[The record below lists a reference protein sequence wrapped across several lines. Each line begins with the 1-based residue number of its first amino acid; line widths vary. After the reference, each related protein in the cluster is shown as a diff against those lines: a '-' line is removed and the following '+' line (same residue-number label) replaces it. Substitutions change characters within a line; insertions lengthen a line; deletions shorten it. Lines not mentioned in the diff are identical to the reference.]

1 MAYAQADLGRL
12 TPPPLARP
20 SGPPSLRRPVLT
32 MLALVLLSAAAIGI
46 AVALSPALGVVAVAV
61 VAAALVLAQRPELT
75 VYLLVLVAPACAGL
89 QRGLLVPGLRVSE
102 AAIVGLGALVLIFA
116 PRVRRPAWSGV
127 EYALLA
133 YAAFT
138 VALGGYDLVI
148 RHAALDFEELGTLLG
163 PLQFVVLLRAVV
175 VAMGREEHRVRAA
188 QVMLGAAAVVGL
200 VALAQAADLGPTRS
214 VLTTLTGGSL
224 YSKSLGLGVGRI
236 TGPFNIWHELAG
248 FLMPSIL
255 LSLSLALGGG
265 SKSLR
270 VRYGLV
276 CVVTTMALIS
286 TAAAGILI
294 ATTLGAIYIFWKRR
308 VLHIALSLAVPVVL
322 VAAIAFG
329 GILGHRAEQQYVTPS
344 ATAYQIPYAPQSV
357 SYRYSLFREQNA
369 PALSGRWAT
378 GFGPDLPPQLSLS
391 SFPYSETA
399 YVSVLLRGGV
409 VLLVLFL
416 LMIVVVLRASRRA
429 QREAETDLQWSVA
442 TAVWMTTIGYIFLQ
456 LIESYLL
463 DAGPPHAFW
472 AYVGLMLAAVGNRAR
487 TASGEPTR
495 RY

>member
-1 MAYAQADLGRL
+1 MAYAQTEPGGQL
-12 TPPPLARP
+12 TLPVPVRP
-20 SGPPSLRRPVLT
+20 AGLRRPVLT
-32 MLALVLLSAAAIGI
+32 MLALVLASGAGIGV
-46 AVALSPALGVVAVAV
+46 AVALSPALGVVAVAA
-61 VAAALVLAQRPELT
+61 VAAALVLAQRPELA

-116 PRVRRPAWSGV
+116 PRARRPAWSGV
-127 EYALLA
+127 EYSLLA

-138 VALGGYDLVI
+138 VILGGYDLAI

-163 PLQFVVLLRAVV
+163 PLQFVVLLRVV
-175 VAMGREEHRVRAA
+175 IVAMGREEHRIRAA
-188 QVMLGAAAVVGL
+188 HLMLGAATVVAL
-200 VALAQAADLGPTRS
+200 LALAQAADLGPTRS

-255 LSLSLALGGG
+255 VSLSLGLSFG
-265 SKSLR
+265 SRSRRLC
-270 VRYGLV
+270 YALV
-276 CVVTTMALIS
+276 CAVTTMALIS

-294 ATTLGAIYIFWKRR
+294 ATTLGAVYICWKHR
-308 VLHIALSLAVPVVL
+308 VLHIALALAVPVVI
-322 VAAIAFG
+322 VAILAFG
-329 GILGHRAEQQYVTPS
+329 SILGHRAEQQYAAPS

-357 SYRYSLFREQNA
+357 SYRYSLFRVQNG
-369 PALSGRWAT
+369 PALAGRWAT
-378 GFGPDLPPQLSLS
+378 GYGPDLPPQLSLS

-409 VLLVLFL
+409 VLLALFL
-416 LMIVVVLRASRRA
+416 LLIAVTLRAARRA
-429 QREAETDLQWSVA
+429 QRQAETDFQWSIA
-442 TAVWMTTIGYIFLQ
+442 TAVWVTTIGYVFLQ
-456 LIESYLL
+456 LIESYLR

-472 AYVGLMLAAVGNRAR
+472 AWVGLMLAAGGNRCRDA
-487 TASGEPTR
+487 AGEPASR
-495 RY
+495 L